1 MSGSNKFFY
10 ILSGIVSIIL
20 GIFLLLNPLIN
31 LFAFT
36 WVMSI
41 IFFANAISGIIN
53 YFRLPSAMRSGWHL
67 IGGIINALYGI
78 YLIFGGFAFLPLVL
92 PITIGVWMVIEAIF
106 IFIKSRKSDSMVSLM
121 GRNAKWLALILLLLG
136 LLLIFEPIAFG
147 EAFIYF
153 IAFGFLFDGIYS
165 IGEAFKK

>member
-41 IFFANAISGIIN
+41 IFFANAISG
-53 YFRLPSAMRSGWHL
+53 GWHL
-67 IGGIINALYGI
+67 IGGIINALFGI

-136 LLLIFEPIAFG
+136 LLLIFEPIVSG
-147 EAFIYF
+147 QAFIYF